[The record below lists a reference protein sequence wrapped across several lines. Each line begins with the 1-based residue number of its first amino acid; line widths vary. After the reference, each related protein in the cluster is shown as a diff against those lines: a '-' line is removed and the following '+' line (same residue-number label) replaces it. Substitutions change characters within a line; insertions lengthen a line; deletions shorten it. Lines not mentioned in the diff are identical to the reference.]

1 MSSTT
6 PLVRDSKTGNWKV
19 ERTVRQRTTK
29 TTLATDNTDQYL
41 VWLVVGSIV
50 LCFVPLLPCYAP
62 AALLVWFG
70 RRYAVPP
77 QGVWKAVAW
86 CTLLGTVP
94 GIGGAIACTKGVA
107 QYVADTYAPNLP
119 QQFAAYWNAPDGVPA
134 PLDSLWQPDGIA
146 FALTLGPVWLA
157 LILYI
162 FVLGRSDARAIA
174 ARVTDEKGAQTR
186 TLSAIADRAVVALG
200 QPRART
206 WDADSQSWNIAPAH
220 DDIREADILTLTPTH
235 HARHTLVVAPTRAGK
250 TANVIRPMIGF
261 CRRTQT
267 AAIFFDPKGN
277 DLDPRQFSRNFSL
290 RADEAATSFR
300 LCLIDPD
307 LSPQKAAA
315 KLAEGLIPE
324 TDPPFFSNAARE
336 AFEAIML
343 MYCAVYHTFPE
354 LSDILIYTKSHS
366 EREKL
371 VKGLTENRTTGSAH
385 GQGGDVARRQY
396 RLEQD
401 ALIKYYGL
409 EESAGSKNDP
419 LATLRHAIAPL
430 AEGQFVD
437 YVTTKP
443 DFGITIPEMLNARHV
458 TRFGLSVDEGEAGKT
473 LGRIVIRLYTDFVL
487 SPRADDSY
495 LKLIVIDEAHNY
507 LCPALVEGIPQ
518 SAGRNAGYMLA
529 VQNLGQIREKLKESG
544 TQIIFANSKNRI
556 VQAGIDT
563 EDAYK
568 FSADIGQQALPTVT
582 TSDSATSG
590 KSRGQNTHG
599 ALSGGG
605 SSRGAN
611 IGQSNSTSRGYTLR
625 AVWLPSEIATIPRFH
640 ALVRHEDGTDEPQ
653 WTLIRFL
660 TPDEKA
666 SLIPPPVQQSSAPT
680 ERKKLASTPLDEV
693 NPGIYHPTLP
703 MPDAKDGAAKAAPA
717 SGTPNT
723 GTPPPAAQAEQI
735 PPQLPG
741 DSRAMGDETMLDGD

>member
-1 MSSTT
+1 M
-6 PLVRDSKTGNWKV
+6 
-19 ERTVRQRTTK
+19 
-29 TTLATDNTDQYL
+29 
-41 VWLVVGSIV
+41 
-50 LCFVPLLPCYAP
+50 
-62 AALLVWFG
+62 
-70 RRYAVPP
+70 
-77 QGVWKAVAW
+77 
-86 CTLLGTVP
+86 
-94 GIGGAIACTKGVA
+94 
-107 QYVADTYAPNLP
+107 
-119 QQFAAYWNAPDGVPA
+119 
-134 PLDSLWQPDGIA
+134 
-146 FALTLGPVWLA
+146 
-157 LILYI
+157 
-162 FVLGRSDARAIA
+162 
-174 ARVTDEKGAQTR
+174 
-186 TLSAIADRAVVALG
+186 
-200 QPRART
+200 
-206 WDADSQSWNIAPAH
+206 
-220 DDIREADILTLTPTH
+220 
-235 HARHTLVVAPTRAGK
+235 
-250 TANVIRPMIGF
+250 
-261 CRRTQT
+261 
-267 AAIFFDPKGN
+267 
-277 DLDPRQFSRNFSL
+277 
-290 RADEAATSFR
+290 
-300 LCLIDPD
+300 
-307 LSPQKAAA
+307 
-315 KLAEGLIPE
+315 
-324 TDPPFFSNAARE
+324 
-336 AFEAIML
+336 
-343 MYCAVYHTFPE
+343 
-354 LSDILIYTKSHS
+354 
-366 EREKL
+366 
-371 VKGLTENRTTGSAH
+371 TENRTTGSAH
-385 GQGGDVARRQY
+385 GQDGDVARRQY

-640 ALVRHEDGTDEPQ
+640 ALVRHEDGTDEPAMDAHSIPYARREGEPNPAAGACLSLLRRWSARSWQ
-653 WTLIRFL
+653 ARRSTRLIRQSIIRPCRCPTRKTAQRRL
-660 TPDEKA
+660 H
-666 SLIPPPVQQSSAPT
+666 QQ
-680 ERKKLASTPLDEV
+680 
-693 NPGIYHPTLP
+693 
-703 MPDAKDGAAKAAPA
+703 AAHRIRVR
-717 SGTPNT
+717 
-723 GTPPPAAQAEQI
+723 PPPAAQAEQI

-741 DSRAMGDETMLDGD
+741 RRADSRAMGDETMLDGD